1 MIGMTTTA
9 PKDAPHHQQ
18 LKLPDLNK
26 STIYRRHEAR
36 LATSYANK
44 DDPRPALIRVLGGLP
59 GFSKVILPYN
69 KDVASINNN
78 NNNNNNNTTAT
89 ATFDTPILGTYSEE
103 TLFTTTTTPNRK
115 AVTSSSS
122 SSMNSATSSNTV
134 KAMQAVLAAGLASG
148 VAETLFGSHH
158 AAKTWTPFS
167 NTSTATTTS
176 TPHPNNLPRVF
187 ATTLHPTTDGSLSL
201 FVTSTRSSKSLMP
214 IPQRVS
220 STAAA
225 AARPLLLMSVASTS
239 LLFGSQTFL
248 QTLLK
253 KNGNNNDESSM
264 TIISTMVS
272 SGIAGAL
279 VGGVQ
284 GAMFGKW
291 QTAPQ
296 PQQRMAHP
304 LQPLVLRSST
314 VRMPASI
321 IQTMTHASISA
332 IVLFTTFE
340 HVQQRISSSSSLM
353 ATAGSG
359 AIAGVASTL
368 VTSQLASNTN
378 TNPNITARLIPTL
391 LRSAPKY
398 ALFFSGYQLLLHAVQ
413 S

>member
-1 MIGMTTTA
+1 
-9 PKDAPHHQQ
+9 
-18 LKLPDLNK
+18 
-26 STIYRRHEAR
+26 
-36 LATSYANK
+36 
-44 DDPRPALIRVLGGLP
+44 LIRVLGGLP

-69 KDVASINNN
+69 NDVASINNN
-78 NNNNNNNTTAT
+78 NNNNNNNSNNTTAT
-89 ATFDTPILGTYSEE
+89 AIATLDTPIIGTYSEE

-176 TPHPNNLPRVF
+176 APHPNNLPRVF

-201 FVTSTRSSKSLMP
+201 SMTSTRSSKSIMP

-220 STAAA
+220 STAAV

-253 KNGNNNDESSM
+253 NDNDNDESSIP
-264 TIISTMVS
+264 IISTMMS